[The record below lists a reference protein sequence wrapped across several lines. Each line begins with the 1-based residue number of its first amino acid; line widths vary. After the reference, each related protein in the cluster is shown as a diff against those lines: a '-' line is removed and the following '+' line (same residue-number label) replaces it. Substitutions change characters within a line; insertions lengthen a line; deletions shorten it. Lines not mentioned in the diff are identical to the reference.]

1 MRKYNA
7 GEIVE
12 IAFPYEDSPEEKVR
26 PALVLWDDG
35 ANLLLL
41 KITSQLKGFEWDIEI
56 PANDF
61 TGLTKISVVQVNKYA
76 KIPKSKLSS
85 IIPRGV
91 INPMQLGI
99 IKQRLKDYL
108 RAQKN

>member
-35 ANLLLL
+35 ANLLLI
-41 KITSQLKGFEWDIEI
+41 KITSQQ
-56 PANDF
+56 
-61 TGLTKISVVQVNKYA
+61 TSVVQVNKYV
-76 KIPKSKLSS
+76 KVPKSKLSS

-91 INPMQLGI
+91 VNPMQLGI
-99 IKQRLKDYL
+99 IKQKLQDYL
-108 RAQKN
+108 KTQKH